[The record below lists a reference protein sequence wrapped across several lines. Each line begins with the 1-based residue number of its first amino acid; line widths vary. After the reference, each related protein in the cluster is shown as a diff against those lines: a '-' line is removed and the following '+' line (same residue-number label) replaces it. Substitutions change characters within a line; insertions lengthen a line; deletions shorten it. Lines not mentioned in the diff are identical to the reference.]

1 MWLRDLI
8 ASWFSEDSAG
18 PLDSDLDDHQSD
30 SADLRSSSD
39 LRSAPAVADLPVE

>member
-1 MWLRDLI
+1 MI

-39 LRSAPAVADLPVE
+39 LRSAPAMADLLPVE